1 MDTNRA
7 TTGIGHGWTRTTT
20 TTDSNHG
27 DAETRRRAAGT
38 DEDDGMFGTK
48 GGWGIVQWALFI
60 IHLWGRGRGVVGWGS
75 GGSLRLGWGSGGIGG
90 LWGWVFLCEGFH
102 GDEW

>member
-27 DAETRRRAAGT
+27 DAETRRRAAGA
-38 DEDDGMFGTK
+38 DEDDGMFGTT
-48 GGWGIVQWALFI
+48 GGMGDCSVGIVHYSFVGA
-60 IHLWGRGRGVVGWGS
+60 GARGGGLGEWWVIAFGVGVGWN
-75 GGSLRLGWGSGGIGG
+75 RRALGVG
-90 LWGWVFLCEGFH
+90 VFV
-102 GDEW
+102 